1 MAASLP
7 VSPLA
12 PAMQP
17 ELPPIAGCELGS
29 IAAGLRYSGRP
40 DLTCFRFAPGTTVA
54 GVQTTSTTAGA
65 PVIWNARHLPGG
77 QARALVVNAGNANV
91 FTGKRGEDDVAAT
104 AAVAAE
110 LVGCDPAEVFAA
122 STGVIGELLPV
133 AKLTAA
139 LPQAMAA
146 VKADGWAEA
155 AAGILTT
162 DTFEKRA
169 TASVTI
175 GGVQVTINGIAKG
188 SGMIAPNMATMLAYV
203 VTDAALPADVLR
215 ALLPGIND
223 RTFNCVTV
231 DGDMSTSDM
240 CLLFAT
246 GQAKGQPAITSADD
260 PMLTDFRA
268 ALEDVLRT
276 LSILIARDGEG
287 ATKLITVD
295 VTGAETQDSARAIAL
310 SIANSPLVKTAI
322 AGEDANW
329 GRIVMA
335 VGKSGVAV
343 KRERL
348 GVRFGGVTIAADGG
362 LSPDYREADIIPHM
376 KGQEIDIEV
385 SLGLGDA
392 SARIWTCDL
401 THGYIDINADYRS

>member
-1 MAASLP
+1 
-7 VSPLA
+7 
-12 PAMQP
+12 
-17 ELPPIAGCELGS
+17 
-29 IAAGLRYSGRP
+29 
-40 DLTCFRFAPGTTVA
+40 
-54 GVQTTSTTAGA
+54 
-65 PVIWNARHLPGG
+65 
-77 QARALVVNAGNANV
+77 
-91 FTGKRGEDDVAAT
+91 
-104 AAVAAE
+104 
-110 LVGCDPAEVFAA
+110 
-122 STGVIGELLPV
+122 
-133 AKLTAA
+133 
-139 LPQAMAA
+139 MAA

-169 TASVTI
+169 TATVAI
-175 GGVQVTINGIAKG
+175 GDAQVTINGISKG

-215 ALLPGIND
+215 ALLPGISD

-246 GQAKGQPAITSADD
+246 GKAEGQPAITSADD
-260 PMLTDFRA
+260 PALAAFRA
-268 ALEDVLRT
+268 ALEDVLRS

-295 VTGAETQDSARAIAL
+295 VTGAETESSARAIAL
-310 SIANSPLVKTAI
+310 AIANSPLVKTAI

-335 VGKSGVAV
+335 VGKSGQPV

-348 GVRFGGVTIAADGG
+348 GVRFGGITIAADGG

-385 SLGLGDA
+385 SLGMGDA

>member
-1 MAASLP
+1 M
-7 VSPLA
+7 
-12 PAMQP
+12 
-17 ELPPIAGCELGS
+17 G
-29 IAAGLRYSGRP
+29 
-40 DLTCFRFAPGTTVA
+40 D
-54 GVQTTSTTAGA
+54 
-65 PVIWNARHLPGG
+65 
-77 QARALVVNAGNANV
+77 AGNGNV
-91 FTGKRGEDDVAAT
+91 FSGERGEDDGAAT

-139 LPQAMAA
+139 LPKAMAA

-169 TASVTI
+169 TATVAI
-175 GGVQVTINGIAKG
+175 GDAQVTINGISKG

-215 ALLPGIND
+215 ALLPGISD

-246 GQAKGQPAITSADD
+246 GKAEGQPTITSADD
-260 PMLTDFRA
+260 PALAAFRA
-268 ALEDVLRT
+268 ALEDVLRS

-295 VTGAETQDSARAIAL
+295 VTGAETESSARAIAL
-310 SIANSPLVKTAI
+310 AIANSPLVKTAI

-335 VGKSGVAV
+335 VGKSGQPV

-348 GVRFGGVTIAADGG
+348 GVRFGGITIAADGG

-385 SLGLGDA
+385 SLGMGDA